1 MEKELRNNRWVDV
14 PMTEDVWHLLKE
26 QRISDT
32 YYKRGSGQATQ
43 ELDWVEAEHRT
54 WVHDIIDL
62 SDFPYCYV
70 TNGTTDAIHHWLLNR
85 RSSMAIH

>member
-1 MEKELRNNRWVDV
+1 
-14 PMTEDVWHLLKE
+14 MTEDVWHLLKE

-54 WVHDIIDL
+54 WVHEIIDL

-70 TNGTTDAIHHWLLNR
+70 TNGTTDAIHHWLLTEDR
-85 RSSMAIH
+85 QWQYIQR